1 MNDRADSR
9 QTVFHDRRIQVLVT
23 MVRLVLGTVFLSA
36 GITKIVDPAGFA
48 LAVYNYHILPA
59 WLVNL
64 AAVTLPWIEV
74 VAGVCLVLG
83 LWVPGSALV
92 VSVLLLAFTTALGFN
107 MYRGLDITCGCFST
121 SPGSGKIT
129 WWYVLRDGSLFLS
142 GLLVLFAD
150 QGRFSLS
157 SALQGTDRNHHS

>member
-92 VSVLLLAFTTALGFN
+92 L
-107 MYRGLDITCGCFST
+107 
-121 SPGSGKIT
+121 
-129 WWYVLRDGSLFLS
+129 SLIPIS
-142 GLLVLFAD
+142 EPT
-150 QGRFSLS
+150 RP
-157 SALQGTDRNHHS
+157 